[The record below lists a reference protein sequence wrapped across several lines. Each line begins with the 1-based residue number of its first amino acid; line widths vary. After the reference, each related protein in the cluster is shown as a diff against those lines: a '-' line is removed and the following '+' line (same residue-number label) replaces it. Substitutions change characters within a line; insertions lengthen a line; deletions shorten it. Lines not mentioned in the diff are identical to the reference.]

1 MTRISK
7 EQHPDFIWTWKS
19 NARGARS
26 SIWFPYV
33 SEIQKV
39 KKGGWI
45 VSYNGGELIIDLGK
59 IDFIMFYGASGSIPL
74 EFLDELSKNNVV
86 FMIHRRNMIKPYMF
100 FPATVGDQVDV
111 LSSQIMYRNNQIKKT
126 YIARLLIKERFNK
139 MEEHYCIS
147 STVYYELS
155 KCRTVQKIRNIEAA
169 TTKLFWDKW
178 FSKLN
183 NSMHRRTDNPISAA
197 LDAGSKFIYG
207 ILLRWILFHKLS
219 PCHAYLHEPTDYPS
233 LVYDLIEPYRYMIEQ
248 AVFSCYIADNKA
260 DEKTLVAK
268 SLEMLKSILDE
279 TIYVPASRQYVKRK
293 NLLHGIVLAL
303 RSYLLGESKR
313 FVIPVEGDKKG
324 GRPPK
329 IAYRLPGER

>member
-1 MTRISK
+1 
-7 EQHPDFIWTWKS
+7 
-19 NARGARS
+19 
-26 SIWFPYV
+26 
-33 SEIQKV
+33 
-39 KKGGWI
+39 
-45 VSYNGGELIIDLGK
+45 
-59 IDFIMFYGASGSIPL
+59 
-74 EFLDELSKNNVV
+74 
-86 FMIHRRNMIKPYMF
+86 
-100 FPATVGDQVDV
+100 
-111 LSSQIMYRNNQIKKT
+111 
-126 YIARLLIKERFNK
+126 
-139 MEEHYCIS
+139 
-147 STVYYELS
+147 
-155 KCRTVQKIRNIEAA
+155 
-169 TTKLFWDKW
+169 
-178 FSKLN
+178 
-183 NSMHRRTDNPISAA
+183 AA

-248 AVFSCYIADNKA
+248 AVFSCYIADNKV